1 MGVTGK
7 LGTRVG
13 ALPTE
18 SHLTTSPAQPTLAPA
33 SAWALSPRVSGLRFS
48 CPMTLAGLHGSAPH
62 CSFISLFPVVCAS
75 LGETC
80 WAQNKG
86 SWREPVAGLQERWT
100 CSHCADGR
108 CGGGRGLVRIGKA
121 RSEVQGWSAAQRP
134 CGCGRWCRRWCLAA
148 AEALDPLWP
157 GQGPGGTV
165 STGVTVFV
173 HRRQA

>member
-33 SAWALSPRVSGLRFS
+33 SVWALSPRVSGLRFS

-86 SWREPVAGLQERWT
+86 SWREP
-100 CSHCADGR
+100 
-108 CGGGRGLVRIGKA
+108 CGGPAG
-121 RSEVQGWSAAQRP
+121 EVDTLSLCRWKVWGWEGAGANR
-134 CGCGRWCRRWCLAA
+134 
-148 AEALDPLWP
+148 E
-157 GQGPGGTV
+157 GPE
-165 STGVTVFV
+165 
-173 HRRQA
+173 